1 MNVKLFASLPLLAVL
16 VLAVGGCSNLDR
28 LAEVGKSPPLTKIA
42 NPVHQPGYRPV
53 SLPMP
58 TPEKASYNKN
68 SLWRSGSRSFFKDQR
83 AMKVGDILTVIVE
96 ITDKAAINNKTT
108 RDREAKK
115 GLGIDNLG
123 GFETII
129 AKKLLPGTADMQN
142 LVGVGST
149 SNSSG
154 SGSVDRAEKLTT
166 KIAAIVTQKLPN
178 GNLVIEGRQEVRVN
192 HEVREMMIAGI
203 VRPEDITAQNRVHI
217 EKIAEAR
224 VSYGGRGHIT
234 DVQRPPVGYQV
245 LDVLLPF

>member
-1 MNVKLFASLPLLAVL
+1 MNVTYYSKFPLLAFAML
-16 VLAVGGCSNLDR
+16 TLAGCSNMDR
-28 LAEVGKSPPLTKIA
+28 LAEIGKTPPLTKIA

-58 TPEKASYNKN
+58 TPEKASYNSN

-83 AMKVGDILTVIVE
+83 AMKIGDILTVIVE
-96 ITDKAAINNKTT
+96 ITDKATINNKTS
-108 RDREAKK
+108 RDRTAAK

-123 GFETII
+123 GIETL
-129 AKKLLPGTADMQN
+129 AKKILPAGADMSK
-142 LVGVGST
+142 LVGVEST

-154 SGSVDRAEKLTT
+154 SGSVNRAEKLQT
-166 KIAAIVTQKLPN
+166 KIAAIVTQRLPN

-192 HEVREMMIAGI
+192 HEVREMLVAGI
-203 VRPEDITAQNRVHI
+203 VRPEDISSQNRIHI
-217 EKIAEAR
+217 SKIAEAR

-234 DVQRPPVGYQV
+234 DVQRPPVGHQV